1 MSPVVVFRRGLCV
14 GVLGAGLALTVQ
26 AQTTP
31 PDWPVRP
38 IRMIV
43 PNPAGGTAD
52 VLPRMIA
59 EPLAQRLAQPV
70 VVENRPGAAGNI
82 GAEFVY
88 NAEPDGYTWLAA
100 PPPSL
105 TVNPS
110 LYPKLN
116 HDPSKFAPI
125 TVIATVPNALFV
137 HP

>member
-1 MSPVVVFRRGLCV
+1 MRVSHTVVFRRSLLV
-14 GVLGAGLALTVQ
+14 GVLGLGLALTVQ
-26 AQTTP
+26 AQTSP

-38 IRMIV
+38 IRIIV

-59 EPLAQRLAQPV
+59 EPLAQRLAQPL

-100 PPPSL
+100 PPPRS
-105 TVNPS
+105 P
-110 LYPKLN
+110 
-116 HDPSKFAPI
+116 
-125 TVIATVPNALFV
+125 
-137 HP
+137 